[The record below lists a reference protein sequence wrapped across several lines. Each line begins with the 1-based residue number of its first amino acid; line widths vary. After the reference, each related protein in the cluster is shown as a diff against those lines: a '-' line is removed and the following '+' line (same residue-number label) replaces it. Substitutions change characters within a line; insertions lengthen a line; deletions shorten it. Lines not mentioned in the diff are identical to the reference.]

1 MNPLKGFLEPDSI
14 AIVGASQRPGSISA
28 LTVESLL
35 SAGFEGRICL
45 VNPKGGELFG
55 FSAFTSLAEVDP
67 PVDLAVFFLPPS
79 AVVDAIAMCG
89 QRGTGSVIVV
99 TDGLDRAIEGETTIM
114 EKMVETAKKAG
125 VRIIGPDSMGVVN
138 TRKRLSTGFVPIDDL
153 TEGGLSLFSQ
163 TGLFTGA
170 GLAWIVTTQGL
181 GISKSIDLAK
191 KCDVDEIDCLEYLG
205 EDHDTKVIAMHIEEV
220 ADGKRFIEAARKT
233 ASRKPILAIKA
244 GKTEISARAIA
255 SHTGSIAG
263 RDEAYVAAFA
273 KSGILRIQSFEELVD
288 LAKAFIHLPLLRGK
302 KIGIITYSGGWGALA
317 ADLCDEFGLSIAALS
332 ETTLKKIEGLVPPW
346 RKISN
351 PVDIWPPTK
360 LDTSQTYQKA
370 VRAVAQ
376 DTATDGLLV
385 IAPAVSS
392 PFLDVL
398 PAIADEVNKHDQKP
412 IIICAVGDRDGVTK
426 ASSLLGRH
434 LVVYRTAKRAV
445 RALSA
450 LNRYYNFLE
459 SL

>member
-1 MNPLKGFLEPDSI
+1 MNSLRGFLEPDSI
-14 AIVGASQRPGSISA
+14 VIVGASQRPGSISA

-55 FSAFTSLAEVDP
+55 FNAYTSLSEVEP

-79 AVVDAIAMCG
+79 AVVDAVATCG
-89 QRGTGSVIVV
+89 QMGIGSVIVV
-99 TDGLDRAIEGETTIM
+99 TDGLDRVIEEETTIM
-114 EKMVETAKKAG
+114 AKMIETAKKAR

-153 TEGGLSLFSQ
+153 TVGGLSLFSQ

-205 EDHDTKVIAMHIEEV
+205 EDRDTKIIAMHIEEI

-233 ASRKPILAIKA
+233 ATKKPILAIKA
-244 GKTEISARAIA
+244 GKTEASARAIA
-255 SHTGSIAG
+255 SHTGSIVG
-263 RDEAYVAAFA
+263 REEAYVAAFTQ
-273 KSGILRIQSFEELVD
+273 SGILRIQSFEELVD
-288 LAKAFIHLPLLRGK
+288 LAKAFIHLPLLKGK
-302 KIGIITYSGGWGALA
+302 KIAIVTYSGGWGALA
-317 ADLCDEFGLSIAALS
+317 ADLCEEFGLSIAKLS
-332 ETTLKKIEGLVPPW
+332 ETTLEKLNDLVPAW
-346 RKISN
+346 REISN

-360 LDTSQTYQKA
+360 FDTSQTYLKA
-370 VRAVAQ
+370 VRAVAL
-376 DTATDGLLV
+376 DSATDGLLV

-398 PAIADEVNKHDQKP
+398 PSLADEVHRHDQKP
-412 IIICAVGDRDGVTK
+412 IVICAVGDRDGVAK
-426 ASSLLGRH
+426 ASSLLSRH
-434 LVVYRTAKRAV
+434 LVVYRTVKRAV

-450 LNRYYNFLE
+450 LNRYHSFLQ